1 MNQTLRILP
10 LLSATVLLL
19 AAGVAGA
26 AQVTGTVRAVDVERL
41 AVTLDDGRTY
51 TLAATMPMLDLPYLV
66 GPGDRVVLTYDAE
79 GERNLVTNVEPATG
93 AMLVVPD
100 RSLADTRSPI
110 TLGEP
115 ATATVAGEVIA
126 LNGMM
131 RTITLDNGQT
141 YRMAEDAGF
150 PAVMPG
156 ALVTVGLAERANG
169 DKVAVAVN

>member
-1 MNQTLRILP
+1 MNKVLRILP
-10 LLSATVLLL
+10 VVSGTVLLL

-51 TLAATMPMLDLPYLV
+51 TLAATMPMLDLPYRV
-66 GPGDRVVLTYDAE
+66 GAGDRVTFTYDAN
-79 GERNLVTNVEPATG
+79 GDRNLVTNVEPAAG
-93 AMLVVPD
+93 ATLVVPD

-115 ATATVAGEVIA
+115 TTATVAGEVVA

-131 RTITLDNGQT
+131 RTITLDNGVT
-141 YRMAEDAGF
+141 YRLAEDAAF

-156 ALVTVGLAERANG
+156 AIVTVGLADRTGGE
-169 DKVAVAVN
+169 KVAVAVN

>member
-1 MNQTLRILP
+1 MNQTLRFLP
-10 LLSATVLLL
+10 ALSATVMLL

-51 TLAATMPMLDLPYLV
+51 TLAARMPMLDLPYRI
-66 GPGDRVVLTYDAE
+66 GAGDRVTFTYDAD
-79 GERNLVTNVEPATG
+79 GARNLVTNVEPAAG
-93 AMLVVPD
+93 AKLVVPD

-115 ATATVAGEVIA
+115 ATATVAGGVVA

-131 RTITLDNGQT
+131 RTITLDNGTT
-141 YRMAEDAGF
+141 YRMAEDAVF

-156 ALVTVGLAERANG
+156 AIVTVGLAERTG
-169 DKVAVAVN
+169 GEKVAVVVN